1 MIDKKVFEVDI
12 LRNLNEL
19 PLNQKIVLWGAGET
33 GQEFARTAKGLRPD
47 LEIVCYI
54 DSYRTQSENSIPIRL
69 PSSLIEF
76 SDCQVIITSVFWNE
90 ISKIIDA
97 EYGVKY
103 KIISNELINQSS
115 HLRSYGPFYFN
126 TEQSE
131 SIEKRFSQ
139 IINFFPND
147 KDKEL
152 LRRLFDLRLYRK
164 EAEFFEYSEAL
175 ARQQKKSFK
184 DNDKYSRHIDLDG
197 VVNVIE
203 GGIFDGQ
210 DTYRLLEILKK
221 NIGFKKIYAFDP
233 FLDSYYSGD
242 FSKKIDEKLCEF
254 HENVLWNQNERI
266 AFSVDKIN
274 PANSCVL
281 TGDALLG
288 KDDIAVHDAITID
301 SFVEKNQIN
310 VDLIKL
316 DVEGSEMKVL
326 QGAEQTIKC
335 HHPKMAVSLYHI
347 KEHLVEIPEF
357 LISCNPSYKF
367 SISMGGPTFVDM
379 VLYAS

>member
-1 MIDKKVFEVDI
+1 MNDKKEFKIDI
-12 LRNLNEL
+12 LRSFDEL
-19 PLNQKIVLWGAGET
+19 PFNQKIVLWGAGET
-33 GQEFARTAKGLRPD
+33 GQEFARAAKGLRPD

-54 DSYRTQSENSIPIRL
+54 DSYRTQSENSIPIRTPFAL
-69 PSSLIEF
+69 TELI
-76 SDCQVIITSVFWNE
+76 DCQVIITSVFWSE
-90 ISKIIDA
+90 ISKIIDT
-97 EYGVKY
+97 EYKVKY

-126 TEQSE
+126 AQQSE
-131 SIEKRFSQ
+131 DVEKRFSQ
-139 IINFFPND
+139 IVNFFPNN
-147 KDKEL
+147 KDREL
-152 LRRLFDLRLYRK
+152 LRKLFDLRLYRK

-175 ARQQKKSFK
+175 AQQQKKSFK
-184 DNDKYSRHIDLDG
+184 DNDKYSRHIDLNE
-197 VVNVIE
+197 VANVIE

-210 DTYRLLEILKK
+210 DTYRLLEILRK
-221 NIGFKKIYAFDP
+221 NVGFKKIYAFDP

-266 AFSVDKIN
+266 AFSIDKIN

-288 KDDIAVHDAITID
+288 KDDVAVHDAITID

-310 VDLIKL
+310 IDLIKL

-326 QGAEQTIKC
+326 QGGEQTIKRY
-335 HHPKMAVSLYHI
+335 HPKMAVSLYHV
-347 KEHLVEIPEF
+347 KEHLFEIPEF
-357 LISCNPSYKF
+357 LIACNPSYNF
-367 SISMGGPTFVDM
+367 SISMSGPTFVDM

>member
-1 MIDKKVFEVDI
+1 MSDKKEFKIDI
-12 LRNLNEL
+12 LRTLDEL
-19 PLNQKIVLWGAGET
+19 PFNQKIVLWGAGET
-33 GQEFARTAKGLRPD
+33 GQEFARTVKGLRPD

-54 DSYRTQSENSIPIRL
+54 DSYRTRSENSIPIRT
-69 PSSLIEF
+69 PSALNEL
-76 SDCQVIITSVFWNE
+76 SDCQVIITSVFWSE

-97 EYGVKY
+97 EYSVKY
-103 KIISNELINQSS
+103 KIISNALINQSS
-115 HLRSYGPFYFN
+115 HLRSYGPFYFDAD
-126 TEQSE
+126 QSE
-131 SIEKRFSQ
+131 DIEQRFSQ
-139 IINFFPND
+139 IINFFEDD

-152 LRRLFDLRLYRK
+152 LRKLFDLRLYGK

-175 ARQQKKSFK
+175 VHQQKKSFK
-184 DNDKYSRHIDLDG
+184 DNDKYSRHIDLDDIT
-197 VVNVIE
+197 NVIE

-221 NIGFKKIYAFDP
+221 NVGFKKIYAFDP

-254 HENVLWNQNERI
+254 HENVLWSKNERI
-266 AFSVDKIN
+266 AFSIDKIN

-281 TGDALLG
+281 TGDAISL
-288 KDDIAVHDAITID
+288 KDGIAVHDAITID

-310 VDLIKL
+310 IDLIKL

-326 QGAEQTIKC
+326 QGGAKTIKH
-335 HHPKMAVSLYHI
+335 HHPKMAVSLYHV

-357 LISCNPSYKF
+357 LIACNPSYKF
-367 SISMGGPTFVDM
+367 SISMSGPTFVDM